1 MRGPP
6 LLFAFVAAGLLA
18 VAAAAQPTDVAS
30 ARNLWRRAALT
41 DYEYGY
47 RKYCACHPDS
57 PPETIVT
64 VRGGAIV
71 GVRHRPVDS
80 PNEVPARAGSL
91 QYYWTIDELFELIG
105 SAKARGAAVQASY
118 DAERGF
124 PKEIHIDYD
133 KNAIGD
139 ELDVVLT
146 TVTPLAR

>member
-1 MRGPP
+1 VRARTA
-6 LLFAFVAAGLLA
+6 LVWLA
-18 VAAAAQPTDVAS
+18 VAAWIALAAS
-30 ARNLWRRAALT
+30 AQSTDLAAARTVWRRAGLT

-80 PNEVPARAGSL
+80 TTEVPARAGSL
-91 QYYWTIDELFELIG
+91 QYYWTIDELFELID
-105 SAKARGAAVQASY
+105 SARARGAAVRATY
-118 DAERGF
+118 DRERGF
-124 PKEIHIDYD
+124 PTEIHIDYD
-133 KNAIGD
+133 KNLIGD

>member
-1 MRGPP
+1 MRAPAP
-6 LLFAFVAAGLLA
+6 LFWFACVVCFTLG
-18 VAAAAQPTDVAS
+18 AAAQS
-30 ARNLWRRAALT
+30 ADLAAARAVWRRAALT

-47 RKYCACHPDS
+47 RKYCACHPDT

-64 VRGGAIV
+64 VRGGTVAR
-71 GVRHRPVDS
+71 VRHRPVDS
-80 PNEVPARAGSL
+80 TTEVPAKPGSE
-91 QYYWTIDELFELIG
+91 QYYWTIDELFDLIA
-105 SAKARGAAVQASY
+105 SAKARGASVQATY